1 MLVTDVHHE
10 DAGNVQPTCGCR
22 KQMLADTRQQR
33 ALEDVAFTAEQQ
45 NKAVMDETDTL
56 YSDVITTYQ
65 GAHHSWV
72 PHP

>member
-1 MLVTDVHHE
+1 MEQIELQGVDGVGVK
-10 DAGNVQPTCGCR
+10 DALRCR

-72 PHP
+72 PHT

>member
-1 MLVTDVHHE
+1 MVIDLQHVDVGE
-10 DAGNVQPTCGCR
+10 VKPACGCR

-65 GAHHSWV
+65 GAHLSWV
-72 PHP
+72 PDP

>member
-1 MLVTDVHHE
+1 
-10 DAGNVQPTCGCR
+10 
-22 KQMLADTRQQR
+22 MLADTRQQR

-72 PHP
+72 SQISPPTPHPLTPQR